1 MIDIN
6 NARPYVCC
14 ISTIKGNKSFI
25 ELRDAAAEPC
35 DKLTAITKAINKVV
49 ISRIRAGKD

>member
-6 NARPYVCC
+6 SARPYVCC
-14 ISTIKGNKSFI
+14 NGTTKGNKSFI
-25 ELRDAAAEPC
+25 ELRCAADEPC

>member
-1 MIDIN
+1 MVDIN
-6 NARPYVCC
+6 IARPYVCC

-25 ELRDAAAEPC
+25 ELRCVADEPC
-35 DKLTAITKAINKVV
+35 DKITAITKAINKVV